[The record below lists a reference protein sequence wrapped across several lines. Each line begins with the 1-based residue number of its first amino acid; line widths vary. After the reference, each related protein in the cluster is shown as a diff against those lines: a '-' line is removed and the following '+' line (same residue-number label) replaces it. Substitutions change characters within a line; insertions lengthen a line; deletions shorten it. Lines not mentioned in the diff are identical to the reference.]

1 MPATKFICPNNGDT
15 CAIEQ
20 CLKHCTQG
28 CRCMS
33 QPTLAALAE
42 SVKPRELTLPSVTEL
57 ISGTREVFL
66 KHTTNY
72 SVRPDDLLFA
82 AHGSALHKLSE
93 EASDQDTI
101 TELRL
106 DNGEYTGQIDAYGK
120 GLVDEGKFSLVDMK
134 VTSSYKAMK
143 VLGLYKV
150 DVPTGEVY
158 KTGAKKG
165 QPKTRKEFR
174 EGGVRDLFEWAVQV
188 NAYRMLLEEA
198 GHKVDSMFIQMLIR
212 DYSLKTAGERGIDR
226 PTYLV
231 KINKISDHW
240 LKLWL
245 KTKAKRL
252 QTAMDTGITK
262 SCSSRETWK
271 GRKCNG
277 YCPVAEQCKALANNE
292 SEVL

>member
-1 MPATKFICPNNGDT
+1 MPATKFICPNGGS
-15 CAIEQ
+15 CAIGE
-20 CLKHCTQG
+20 CLIG
-28 CRCMS
+28 CHNGNRCMA
-33 QPTLAALAE
+33 QPTLAALAN
-42 SVKPRELTLPSVTEL
+42 SVKPRNLEFPSVTEL
-57 ISGTREVFL
+57 IAGTREIYL
-66 KHTTNY
+66 KHTTDYAVN
-72 SVRPDDLLFA
+72 PDDLLFA
-82 AHGSALHKLSE
+82 AHGSALHKLAE
-93 EASDQDTI
+93 EASTPGI
-101 TELRL
+101 LTELRL
-106 DNGEYTGQIDAYGK
+106 NNGEYTGQVDSYG
-120 GLVDEGKFSLVDMK
+120 EGIVEDGKYSLVDMK
-134 VTSSYKAMK
+134 VTSSYKAMR

-158 KTGAKKG
+158 KTGTKKG
-165 QPKTRKEFR
+165 QPKTRKEVR

-188 NAYRMLLEEA
+188 NAYRLLLEEA
-198 GHKVDSMFIQMLIR
+198 GYRVDDMFIQMLVR